1 MESYAQAKQIK
12 KIISRANDIVI
23 IQADNPDTDSLASSL
38 ALEQIL
44 TDLGKNPLLYCGVDL
59 PSYLLLLPGSDRVSK
74 DLPNNFDAVII
85 VDTSSL
91 SLLTQL
97 QKRGLRPKIASSQ
110 VIIIDHH
117 STAPTVDFANSLL
130 SPKAVACGEVIYEL
144 ASQLQ
149 WPLDLTAKKLL
160 TIAIMSDSL
169 GLTSEA
175 TSARSIH
182 IVAELVE
189 GGVSLA
195 ELESARRDGL
205 RRDSELIHYK
215 GRLLQRVE
223 FVADERLALLTIP
236 WEEIERF
243 SPLYNPAM
251 LVIDDMRL
259 AKNTQMAIVFKL
271 YGDGKITAKI
281 RTNYGSNVADKLAES
296 FGGGGHPY
304 ASGFKITD
312 GTTIDQL
319 KTAVTKEAIS
329 LLGKQ
334 SQKPNEAI

>member
-243 SPLYNPAM
+243 SQELSEILTYVEM
-251 LVIDDMRL
+251 LDKADTQGLEPTYQVTGLKNVMRDDEVIDYQAKPQNLL
-259 AKNTQMAIVFKL
+259 AGAPAIEKNQFKV
-271 YGDGKITAKI
+271 KRVI
-281 RTNYGSNVADKLAES
+281 E
-296 FGGGGHPY
+296 
-304 ASGFKITD
+304 
-312 GTTIDQL
+312 
-319 KTAVTKEAIS
+319 
-329 LLGKQ
+329 
-334 SQKPNEAI
+334 

>member
-1 MESYAQAKQIK
+1 
-12 KIISRANDIVI
+12 
-23 IQADNPDTDSLASSL
+23 
-38 ALEQIL
+38 
-44 TDLGKNPLLYCGVDL
+44 
-59 PSYLLLLPGSDRVSK
+59 
-74 DLPNNFDAVII
+74 
-85 VDTSSL
+85 
-91 SLLTQL
+91 
-97 QKRGLRPKIASSQ
+97 
-110 VIIIDHH
+110 
-117 STAPTVDFANSLL
+117 
-130 SPKAVACGEVIYEL
+130 
-144 ASQLQ
+144 
-149 WPLDLTAKKLL
+149 
-160 TIAIMSDSL
+160 MSDSL

-304 ASGFKITD
+304 ASGFKITN

-329 LLGKQ
+329 LLDKQ
-334 SQKPNEAI
+334 SQKANEAI